1 MNSQD
6 GNHYNYHYSNN
17 QSGAIRP
24 KTLKDMKTTEV
35 NESIIGKRCKSIFT
49 GLMVAGT
56 IEAIN
61 ITKYSAEVKVR
72 FDEPHRWGDDTF
84 EYDWSHARL
93 HDEFGSLHHL
103 EIIDDQYQTIKVTF
117 SETIK
122 EINRKFTGDYKT
134 WGVVN
139 LKEWV
144 DSYESSRFT
153 QIDEHSAIITS
164 EYNMEY
170 LREWL
175 SKNTPITAIETI
187 I

>member
-1 MNSQD
+1 MKSQ
-6 GNHYNYHYSNN
+6 GENPYSYHYSNN
-17 QSGAIRP
+17 QGGAIRLQNS
-24 KTLKDMKTTEV
+24 TDMKTNEV
-35 NESIIGKRCKSIFT
+35 NEDIIGKRCKCIFT
-49 GLMVAGT
+49 GLMVTGT

-61 ITKYSAEVKVR
+61 ITKHIAEVKVR
-72 FDEPHRWGDDTF
+72 FDEPHRWGNDTF
-84 EYDWSHARL
+84 EYDWAHARL

-103 EIIDDQYQTIKVTF
+103 EIIDEGYQTIKVTF

-122 EINRKFTGDYKT
+122 QINGMFTGDYKM

-139 LKEWV
+139 LKEWC
-144 DSYESSRFT
+144 DTYESTRFA
-153 QIDEHSAIITS
+153 QIDGYIAIITS

-170 LREWL
+170 VKEWL